1 MWSAQGQCFYKGN
14 FGFDCDFPFCFFPPL
29 SFSFSHMNTH
39 TAAESLGGFFLLHS
53 FTLPFP
59 PSLPHR
65 LSHTVGVFSL
75 SHFLLLFLQLPSS
88 VTPLPLHA
96 KEVSLYTSRRLGE
109 SCAAIIGL
117 LSNRQTNIRRKV
129 RGSIRNACII
139 WGGQQ
144 QSEYKQWIK
153 ASNNLQ
159 FRISEFKKKDWRRDV
174 NTCLLDINGNLS
186 SAQTVAV
193 LLNLVNLGECMS
205 RGLNWACS
213 QQPSLSVASEI
224 ALRFPELMSRWTVV

>member
-1 MWSAQGQCFYKGN
+1 MPAT
-14 FGFDCDFPFCFFPPL
+14 FPSVFSPL
-29 SFSFSHMNTH
+29 CLFLSLTWTHTQPQSPSVVSFSFTR
-39 TAAESLGGFFLLHS
+39 SLS
-53 FTLPFP
+53 
-59 PSLPHR
+59 PSLP
-65 LSHTVGVFSL
+65 LSHIGYLTQSGVFFL

-96 KEVSLYTSRRLGE
+96 REVSLYTSRRLWK

-117 LSNRQTNIRRKV
+117 LSNRQTNIRRKA

-174 NTCLLDINGNLS
+174 NTCLLDINGNPS